1 MKTLPLR
8 YAEGPEHFDCA
19 QYKLRRK
26 ATGRFAKLKAVVQH
40 VHKNDERFL
49 I

>member
-1 MKTLPLR
+1 MMGMLGLPVLVRSPAPLR
-8 YAEGPEHFDCA
+8 LDAS
-19 QYKLRRK
+19 L
-26 ATGRFAKLKAVVQH
+26 RFAKLKAVVQH